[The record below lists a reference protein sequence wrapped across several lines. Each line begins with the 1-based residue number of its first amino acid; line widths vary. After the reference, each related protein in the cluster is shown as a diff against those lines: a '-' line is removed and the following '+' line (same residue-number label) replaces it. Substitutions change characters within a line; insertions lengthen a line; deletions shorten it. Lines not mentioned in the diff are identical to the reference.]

1 MSVTI
6 TLGGV
11 TITGSGV
18 SFSAAPPPSVA
29 SAGWFQGGATP
40 GITSRVQR
48 VTFVTD
54 TATASIRGPLSSNRQ
69 FAAAAGNFEY
79 AWIGGGWT
87 PATVSSVDRITYAS
101 DTATATIRGPL
112 SVARARLG
120 ATGNTTAGWFAG
132 GVPSGTVVDR
142 ITYATDTATASVRG
156 PLTAPYSYPGSAT
169 GTATQGWFAGGAT
182 PSPAIMF
189 STVQRITYATDTAAT
204 SIRGPLSTEVLQSG
218 ATTDSTTYGWFGG
231 GSQLPAAVVYSTI
244 ARITYATDTAATSIR
259 GPLSVAKRAL
269 AAACSTEYGWFGG
282 GYVTSNI
289 DRIEYA
295 TDTATAS
302 TRGPL
307 SVAAGNLTGT
317 AGSQ

>member
-48 VTFVTD
+48 ITFVTD

-204 SIRGPLSTEVLQSG
+204 SIRGPLS
-218 ATTDSTTYGWFGG
+218 
-231 GSQLPAAVVYSTI
+231 
-244 ARITYATDTAATSIR
+244 
-259 GPLSVAKRAL
+259 VAKRAL